1 MKEHNWHSFLQLSE
15 IYAFGQNQEVKNE
28 LIKKHL
34 CQRIIESMS
43 RGESSSEKERIIH
56 DVVKA

>member
-1 MKEHNWHSFLQLSE
+1 MKEHNWHYFLELSE
-15 IYAFGQNQEVKNE
+15 IYAFGKNQEVNNE
-28 LIKKHL
+28 LAKKNP

-43 RGESSSEKERIIH
+43 RGESSSEEERIIH